1 MLQGEDEKEAL
12 LSTSIGNSAG
22 ILRPNQSARRLGRG
36 LLSTLSFSRKFLGH
50 SGGRLCLWE
59 GGLWGRFSGGCYFGS
74 KRPFDTAISG
84 PFPPTLELHE
94 GAKFSILV
102 IFPKEITK

>member
-1 MLQGEDEKEAL
+1 MRKEAV
-12 LSTSIGNSAG
+12 LSASIGNSAG

-59 GGLWGRFSGGCYFGS
+59 GGLWRRFSGGCNFGS
-74 KRPFDTAISG
+74 KRPFDTAILS
-84 PFPPTLELHE
+84 PFPPTLELQE
-94 GAKFSILV
+94 GAKFPILV
-102 IFPKEITK
+102 IFPNKFTK